1 MRWVGVIFMA
11 LLSVACG
18 DRDATLGERDAEPSG
33 AARVEL
39 RHAKTFTVW
48 QREGYR
54 IVDLRAPIVSW
65 GEAAKGSE
73 QHARIVLLPKDSPS
87 PALKGDLYGA
97 TVVRVPAQRIAVN
110 YGPFEAMLT
119 ELGINDRLIAVG
131 GVKSYN
137 DAIRKRAHSRELAQI
152 GYGWHSPP
160 EIDALLGAKADLLL
174 MSMGDLSHAEHYER
188 IKQLGVPVVP
198 LFIDAEP
205 NYMGDVDYVRLVGM
219 LTGREAQA
227 EAFAAMVE
235 ANVEALKASAARQPP
250 KRVLSAWFA
259 GGDRWM
265 VTLRNADAALL
276 RDAGGINPLQQPD
289 DIRLDSFNRVG
300 TEVLLTQARDIDC
313 WIARDTHSAAF
324 TEVALLAQF
333 KAWREDCM
341 FASDGMQKPED
352 DAFDYYETAAIRPDL
367 VLGDLVRMLHAPLRD
382 APFRYVQPD
391 AKMAALKA
399 ASIKASAP

>member
-1 MRWVGVIFMA
+1 MRWLGGMLVA
-11 LLSVACG
+11 LLCVACADTDHTLG
-18 DRDATLGERDAEPSG
+18 QRDAAPAG
-33 AARVEL
+33 ADRVEM
-39 RHAKTFTVW
+39 RHAKTFAVW

-73 QHARIVLLPKDSPS
+73 QRARIVLLPKDL
-87 PALKGDLYGA
+87 PAPELEGDLYGA

-119 ELGINDRLIAVG
+119 ELGINERLVAVG

-137 DAIRKRAHSRELAQI
+137 DAIRNRARSGELAQI

-160 EIDALLGAKADLLL
+160 QIDALLGAKADLLL
-174 MSMGDLSHAEHYER
+174 MSMGDLGHAEHYER
-188 IKQLGVPVVP
+188 IRLLGVPVVP
-198 LFIDAEP
+198 FFIDAEP
-205 NYMGDVDYVRLVGM
+205 SYMGDVDYVRLVGM

-235 ANVEALKASAARQPP
+235 ANVEALKARAAQQPP

-259 GGDRWM
+259 GADRWM

-289 DIRLDSFNRVG
+289 DIRLDSFNRIG

-313 WIARDTHSAAF
+313 WIARDSHSAPF
-324 TEVALLAQF
+324 TDVALLAQF
-333 KAWREDCM
+333 KAWREGCM
-341 FASDGMQKPED
+341 FASDGMYKPEA
-352 DAFDYYETAAIRPDL
+352 DAFDVYETASIRPDL
-367 VLGDLVRMLHAPLRD
+367 VLGDLVRMLHVPLRD
-382 APFRYVQPD
+382 TPFRYIQPD

-399 ASIKASAP
+399 ASQQAAAP